1 MASSTPQK
9 QQQPSQ
15 EIDLENI
22 LSTLT
27 LDEKCTLVSGASI
40 WRTHGIG
47 GKNIPVLKVSDG
59 PNGVRGDGGVA
70 SSSFPVGIC
79 MASSWNRKLLERVG
93 NACAIE
99 AKQKGVSVVL
109 GPTMNLHRTA
119 LGGRNFECYS
129 ECPILSG
136 ELGAS
141 FTIGVQRENIGACPK
156 HYVCNDSEF
165 ERHTISVEI
174 DKRTLHELYL
184 KPFEMVIEKAKPWT
198 IMASYNKINGIYACS
213 HDHLVND
220 VLKRRFGFDGLV
232 ISDWFAA
239 KETIP
244 NALGGL
250 DLEMP
255 GPSRVWGKKL
265 IKAVQDGDVPEA
277 NINDKVRRL
286 LRLFKRTGKFENP
299 NEKKEEGIDLP
310 ITRNVA
316 HDVASEGMV
325 LLKNSNNIL
334 PLNKNSVK
342 KIAIIGPNLLDFRI
356 MGGGSSSLKSH
367 AIKAPLASLRKKFG
381 SSVQISDFKGC
392 TTYKYAPPIDRK
404 YLKPSENSEGTGLVL
419 EMFKRDE
426 RKGLTQIGASK
437 TTSRGIVYIT
447 SGGYSAGA
455 KSVPDVATLS
465 GIFTPDID
473 GIYEFGINATGKTK
487 LFINGELVIDNWNGA
502 LPNGDAF
509 FARSTPE
516 KRGKIHLSGNTSYN
530 LKINFEN
537 DPLFQAMIP
546 GIMYGVLPPEPFDL
560 VDEAVDFIQK
570 ENIDYAIL
578 MTGTSDDWE
587 TEGND
592 RRTLSLPGRQDELIY
607 KVAKACK
614 NTIVVNNSGSPIS
627 MPWKNNVGAILQ
639 TWFPGEE
646 YGDVLA
652 DILLGNVN
660 PSGKLPITFP
670 NTLEET
676 PAFTNYPGEFGKVK
690 YGEGLYIGYRWYTSK
705 ALMPLYPFGYGL
717 SYTTFELSNISVNN
731 NTLHNS
737 NISAEMKQQMMVIQ
751 FDIKNLGQM
760 DGKEVVQV
768 YVEHVNSR
776 VQRPV
781 YELKTFKKVFVP
793 AGKKMAKEQIRINA
807 NDAFSYYD
815 PLREEWVVDNGE
827 YVLHLGT
834 SSVDLKLR
842 TTIFIVGGESG
853 SSRM

>member
-1 MASSTPQK
+1 MASSTPQR

-277 NINDKVRRL
+277 NINDKVPYFLENFATTSGILNLFSKFKLGVSL
-286 LRLFKRTGKFENP
+286 L
-299 NEKKEEGIDLP
+299 
-310 ITRNVA
+310 
-316 HDVASEGMV
+316 
-325 LLKNSNNIL
+325 NSNNKTGNIQ
-334 PLNKNSVK
+334 LNK
-342 KIAIIGPNLLDFRI
+342 
-356 MGGGSSSLKSH
+356 M
-367 AIKAPLASLRKKFG
+367 
-381 SSVQISDFKGC
+381 
-392 TTYKYAPPIDRK
+392 
-404 YLKPSENSEGTGLVL
+404 
-419 EMFKRDE
+419 
-426 RKGLTQIGASK
+426 
-437 TTSRGIVYIT
+437 
-447 SGGYSAGA
+447 
-455 KSVPDVATLS
+455 
-465 GIFTPDID
+465 
-473 GIYEFGINATGKTK
+473 
-487 LFINGELVIDNWNGA
+487 
-502 LPNGDAF
+502 
-509 FARSTPE
+509 
-516 KRGKIHLSGNTSYN
+516 
-530 LKINFEN
+530 
-537 DPLFQAMIP
+537 
-546 GIMYGVLPPEPFDL
+546 
-560 VDEAVDFIQK
+560 
-570 ENIDYAIL
+570 
-578 MTGTSDDWE
+578 
-587 TEGND
+587 
-592 RRTLSLPGRQDELIY
+592 
-607 KVAKACK
+607 
-614 NTIVVNNSGSPIS
+614 
-627 MPWKNNVGAILQ
+627 
-639 TWFPGEE
+639 
-646 YGDVLA
+646 
-652 DILLGNVN
+652 
-660 PSGKLPITFP
+660 
-670 NTLEET
+670 
-676 PAFTNYPGEFGKVK
+676 
-690 YGEGLYIGYRWYTSK
+690 
-705 ALMPLYPFGYGL
+705 
-717 SYTTFELSNISVNN
+717 
-731 NTLHNS
+731 
-737 NISAEMKQQMMVIQ
+737 
-751 FDIKNLGQM
+751 
-760 DGKEVVQV
+760 
-768 YVEHVNSR
+768 
-776 VQRPV
+776 
-781 YELKTFKKVFVP
+781 
-793 AGKKMAKEQIRINA
+793 
-807 NDAFSYYD
+807 
-815 PLREEWVVDNGE
+815 
-827 YVLHLGT
+827 
-834 SSVDLKLR
+834 
-842 TTIFIVGGESG
+842 
-853 SSRM
+853 